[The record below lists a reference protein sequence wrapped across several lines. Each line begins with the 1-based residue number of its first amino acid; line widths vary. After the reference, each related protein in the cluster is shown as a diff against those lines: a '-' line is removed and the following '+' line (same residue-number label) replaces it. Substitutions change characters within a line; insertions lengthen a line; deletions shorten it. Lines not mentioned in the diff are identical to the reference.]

1 MITLERCT
9 LSPLSPEDC
18 GQLLDW
24 VLGEGPPPDDAGN
37 PRWLLAHCDDGVVW
51 GHRRTPDGSWALSSA
66 AFPAVSPPLRAGTL
80 QELRVFGF
88 DEERLVWRAD
98 GGLAGR
104 RLRDAPNGRGEG
116 TEHVEDVRIVRGE
129 HVPEEPRSGFTLVTD
144 SAGSRHAV
152 PTACAEAEFKNGQR
166 VRLVLRHYLEQD
178 SKTGAVR
185 IAATRLVDLELER
198 G

>member
-9 LSPLSPEDC
+9 LLRLSPEAC
-18 GQLLDW
+18 AQLLDW

-66 AFPAVSPPLRAGTL
+66 AFPDVSPPLRAGTL

-98 GGLAGR
+98 GALAGR
-104 RLRDAPNGRGEG
+104 RLRDAPNGQAAG
-116 TEHVEDVRIVRGE
+116 TEPINDVRIVRGE
-129 HVPEEPRSGFTLVTD
+129 HVPGDPERGFTVIVD
-144 SAGSRHAV
+144 RAGSRHAV
-152 PTACAEAEFKNGQR
+152 PVDCWEQDFDKGQR
-166 VRLVLRHYLEQD
+166 ARLVLRHYLEQD